1 MSEWILDVDRRP
13 EEPGDVLV
21 TVPSQLNPK
30 RRIVAVMWY
39 SPDLALNDETFAE
52 YRGMGGYVY
61 RDGKG
66 RKKICKDV
74 IAWMPLPEP
83 YDFDEKKE
91 GVEDEKIHQRV
102 QRQA

>member
-1 MSEWILDVDRRP
+1 
-13 EEPGDVLV
+13 V

-30 RRIVAVMWY
+30 RQIVAVMWY

-66 RKKICKDV
+66 QKKICKDV
-74 IAWMPLPEP
+74 IAWMRLPEP
-83 YDFDEKKE
+83 YDFDEK
-91 GVEDEKIHQRV
+91 
-102 QRQA
+102 

>member
-13 EEPGDVLV
+13 EEPGDVFV
-21 TVPSQLNPK
+21 TVPSPLNPK

-39 SPDLALNDETFAE
+39 SPDLALNDETFSA

-61 RDGKG
+61 YDGKG
-66 RKKICKDV
+66 RKKICTDV

-83 YDFDEKKE
+83 CNLKRERSEY
-91 GVEDEKIHQRV
+91 
-102 QRQA
+102 A